1 MAEKDLSE
9 RLELQNER
17 IQEIEKQI
25 KKLEDKEQDGKYL
38 ISLKD
43 KLLGEEKSKG
53 DIENIYSLS
62 DIEIA
67 EIKAK
72 AKQLALIAYKSGKY
86 DLYKDYELVATTNE
100 QGLLEVTDKYREEL
114 EGLIPAQ
121 YLELKEI
128 EPKELEEKSKEEDKS
143 DLKKEEEKEEQ
154 KETVS
159 KMQEDTGLELV
170 SLVRIED
177 ENFSRDVVGKE
188 TGYAEQYMGITKDG
202 TICLLGLRPDNKF
215 ELNPDFV
222 GARTA
227 RTDEQPGECGKSSVD
242 MVVPRKDGTTSNLGI
257 DINYGQISLTN
268 RNTNEPIHTSNYQP
282 SDVDAEKYKLEEEK
296 NNKAILER
304 KLEESKKQ
312 EEELKK
318 KPTTNDDYD
327 DYDDHGWPGERKAP
341 GEK

>member
-1 MAEKDLSE
+1 MAEKDLPE
-9 RLELQNER
+9 RLQLQNER
-17 IQEIEKQI
+17 IQEIENKI

-38 ISLKD
+38 VSLKE
-43 KLLGEEKSKG
+43 KLVTEEKAKG

-62 DIEIA
+62 AIEIA

-72 AKQLALIAYKSGKY
+72 AKQLALIAYRSGEY

-100 QGLLEVTDKYREEL
+100 QGLLEVTDEYREEL

-128 EPKELEEKSKEEDKS
+128 EPEELEERSKEEDKT

-154 KETVS
+154 KETVN

-177 ENFSRDVVGKE
+177 ENFSRDVVGRE
-188 TGYAEQYMGITKDG
+188 TGYAEQYMGITKEG

-242 MVVPRKDGTTSNLGI
+242 MVVPRKDGTTSSLGI

-268 RNTNEPIHTSNYQP
+268 RNTNEPIQTSNYRP
-282 SDVDAEKYKLEEEK
+282 SDAESEKYKLEEEQ
-296 NNKAILER
+296 R
-304 KLEESKKQ
+304 KKEKQ
-312 EEELKK
+312 EKEE
-318 KPTTNDDYD
+318 DDG
-327 DYDDHGWPGERKAP
+327 HGWPEERKAP
-341 GEK
+341 GEM

>member
-1 MAEKDLSE
+1 MAEKDLLE
-9 RLELQNER
+9 RLQLQNER
-17 IQEIEKQI
+17 I
-25 KKLEDKEQDGKYL
+25 KKMEDKEQDGKYI
-38 ISLKD
+38 ISLKE
-43 KLLGEEKSKG
+43 KLVAEEKAKG

-62 DIEIA
+62 AIEIA

-72 AKQLALIAYKSGKY
+72 AKQLALIAYRSGEY
-86 DLYKDYELVATTNE
+86 DLYKDYELIATTNE
-100 QGLLEVTDKYREEL
+100 QGLLEVTDEYREEL

-121 YLELKEI
+121 YLELKEV
-128 EPKELEEKSKEEDKS
+128 EPEELEERSKEEDKT

-154 KETVS
+154 KETVN

-177 ENFSRDVVGKE
+177 ENFSRDVVGRE

-242 MVVPRKDGTTSNLGI
+242 MVVPRKDGGTSALGI

-268 RNTNEPIHTSNYQP
+268 RSTNEPIHTSNYQP
-282 SDVDAEKYKLEEEK
+282 SDVEKHKLEEEK
-296 NNKAILER
+296 GNKENLER
-304 KLEESKKQ
+304 KM
-312 EEELKK
+312 EEERRREEQKK
-318 KPTTNDDYD
+318 KEQQEKEEDDG
-327 DYDDHGWPGERKAP
+327 HGWPEERKAP
-341 GEK
+341 GEV